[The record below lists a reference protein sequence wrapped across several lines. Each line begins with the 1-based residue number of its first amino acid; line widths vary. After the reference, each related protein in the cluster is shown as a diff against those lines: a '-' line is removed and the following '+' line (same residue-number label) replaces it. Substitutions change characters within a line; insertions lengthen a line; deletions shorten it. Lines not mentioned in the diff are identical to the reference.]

1 MEENQKV
8 IKEKKNYGLGIASLV
23 LWILSVVTM
32 CYIVVS
38 IIFGVLSIVL
48 GIVSCIIEKK
58 GIGTAGLI
66 IGIASISVT
75 IFLYIVLG
83 VMELDLLMVPDW
95 YKF

>member
-23 LWILSVVTM
+23 LGILSV
-32 CYIVVS
+32 
-38 IIFGVLSIVL
+38 IFGVLSIVL

>member
-23 LWILSVVTM
+23 LGILSVVTM

-38 IIFGVLSIVL
+38 VIFGILSIVL

-58 GIGTAGLI
+58 GIGTAGHILVVKLN
-66 IGIASISVT
+66 SYSYT
-75 IFLYIVLG
+75 LF
-83 VMELDLLMVPDW
+83 
-95 YKF
+95 

>member
-23 LWILSVVTM
+23 L
-32 CYIVVS
+32 S

>member
-23 LWILSVVTM
+23 LGILSVVTM

-58 GIGTAGLI
+58 GIGTA
-66 IGIASISVT
+66 SISVT